1 MGVQAVSWN
10 GLPPTREVPGRRADT
25 PTPNPLPILP
35 RWGRCPAGTE
45 GAGAKGSGGGR
56 GLQITLLI
64 ALGLATTSPA
74 TAAPARLAEPQ
85 VRAFVER
92 QSRAWNAGDLAAYFA
107 TFTPD
112 ARFTDQALGNDN
124 KVVPYGVSSVAQA
137 RIQARKTLAKSK
149 VREITAVTAVSL
161 GPDGRSARVTA
172 STRSEITA
180 GSAAPRQVCAMRV
193 ATVAQTPQGLRTT
206 AQTDTIVR
214 CRAGAVR

>member
-1 MGVQAVSWN
+1 VGVQALSWK
-10 GLPPTREVPGRRADT
+10 GLPPTREVPGRRVDT
-25 PTPNPLPILP
+25 PTPNPLPA
-35 RWGRCPAGTE
+35 R
-45 GAGAKGSGGGR
+45 GR
-56 GLQITLLI
+56 GLRATAVWRLI
-64 ALGLATTSPA
+64 SILAFAAASPA
-74 TAAPARLAEPQ
+74 TAAPARLAQPQ

-92 QSRAWNAGDLAAYFA
+92 QSQAWNAGDLAAYFA

-137 RIQARKTLAKSK
+137 RTQARKTLAKSK
-149 VREITAVTAVSL
+149 VRETTAVTAVSL
-161 GPDGRSARVTA
+161 APDGRSARVTA
-172 STRSEITA
+172 NTRSEITA
-180 GSAAPRQVCAMRV
+180 AGAAPRQVCAMRV